1 MSQDLQMT
9 ISARDQASKVLE
21 GVEKKVAN
29 FGKQFGQQL
38 VGMVAPM
45 AVVGFA
51 LGKISQ
57 KIEEIRQKRKE
68 AFDWGASLQA
78 SANKMGVTVEQF
90 QAIEAAADSTSQSV
104 DKIGES
110 FKLANDL
117 IESAKNGNEDAGRS
131 IAALGFKLEDLDK
144 LKPQDVLRALAGA
157 LASVKDPAEKGEIAI
172 AALGKEAKNLQN
184 ILEKGFDI
192 AGAFDNLDGLS
203 TEEQRNLRELQKEER
218 IKANRERLI
227 AAREES
233 ARRALDSGDMEITG
247 AAIQAG
253 GVFSKGTLAQMPAV
267 QEAIRKIQA
276 RRQKEADEKK
286 AKEDADAAAA
296 SGAATPEQASANLKK
311 KVVEDAARAKAA
323 EEAKKKAEAEERQ
336 KDGEGKKKPKE
347 KKERVDKELEI
358 AGATQPTVSSLRAIG
373 GGIAGEVAKTDEF
386 HRTTIAVQKEIRDIL
401 KEINSKGGLEN
412 TDFTKPV
419 PNIVPV
425 PTLGRGR
432 GPTMV
437 A

>member
-1 MSQDLQMT
+1 MT

-51 LGKISQ
+51 LGKISA

-78 SANKMGVTVEQF
+78 SANKMGVTVEEF
-90 QAIEAAADSTSQSV
+90 QAIESAADETGESV
-104 DKIGES
+104 EKVGKS
-110 FKLANDL
+110 FKLASDL
-117 IESAKNGNEDAGRS
+117 IAGARSGNLAAAESLN
-131 IAALGFKLEDLDK
+131 ALGVDLKNLETTTPK
-144 LKPQDVLRALAGA
+144 EVLRKLAEAL
-157 LASVKDPAEKGEIAI
+157 SSTQDPAERAKIAVG
-172 AALGKEAKNLQN
+172 ALGKAAAELQET
-184 ILEKGFDI
+184 LAKGFDI
-192 AGAFDNLDGLS
+192 AGAMEGVETLS
-203 TEEQRNLRELQKEER
+203 NEEAALLRQQARNQRK
-218 IKANRERLI
+218 KANDER
-227 AAREES
+227 
-233 ARRALDSGDMEITG
+233 
-247 AAIQAG
+247 
-253 GVFSKGTLAQMPAV
+253 VK
-267 QEAIRKIQA
+267 
-276 RRQKEADEKK
+276 
-286 AKEDADAAAA
+286 
-296 SGAATPEQASANLKK
+296 
-311 KVVEDAARAKAA
+311 
-323 EEAKKKAEAEERQ
+323 EAKKQATEAFLEEDPEGQKIVAAERAKLQESLRAGGADPRMVDAAGRGITAGSLAGNADVQKRVGEALARREKEKADKDAEAAKATEEANRQ
-336 KDGEGKKKPKE
+336 RAAALKKVGEGEEKKKEEEEKKKPKE

-373 GGIAGEVAKTDEF
+373 GGMAGEVAKTDEF
-386 HRTTIAVQKEIRDIL
+386 HRTTVAVQKEIRDIL

>member
-51 LGKISQ
+51 LGKITA
-57 KIEEIRQKRKE
+57 KIEEIGQKRKA
-68 AFDWGASLQA
+68 AFDWGASLQD
-78 SANKMGVTVEQF
+78 SATKLGVTVEQF
-90 QAIEAAADSTSQSV
+90 QAIEAAADSTGQSI

-144 LKPQDVLRALAGA
+144 LKPQDILRALAGA

-203 TEEQRNLRELQKEER
+203 TEEQRNMRELQKEER
-218 IKANRERLI
+218 IKANRERL
-227 AAREES
+227 ATARAKS
-233 ARRALDSGDMEITG
+233 ARDAVTSGDKEMND
-247 AAIQAG
+247 AAIRASG
-253 GVFSKGTLAQMPAV
+253 GAFNFIDFDNPKV
-267 QEAIRKIQA
+267 QEAIREILA
-276 RRQKEADEKK
+276 RRQKEADAKK
-286 AKEDADAAAA
+286 AKEDADAASA
-296 SGAATPEQASANLKK
+296 SGAATPEEASANLKK

-373 GGIAGEVAKTDEF
+373 GGMAGEVAKTDEF
-386 HRTTIAVQKEIRDIL
+386 HRTTVAVQKEIRDIL